1 MQSLAPV
8 DPFAIAADLLD
19 PPVSEHETD
28 RLECRDDATLFVERH
43 CSIEEP
49 DGTVIPFH
57 LWDFQRPVLMAL
69 QAGEPVIVLKS
80 RRLGLSWVVLAFAL
94 WLAIFQQGTRILVL
108 CKTEA
113 DATEL
118 LDRIRRML
126 ERIRASDT
134 SRHILA
140 GLEKPA
146 KERDAVTT
154 LDVGA
159 STIRALVGTPAAAR
173 SETAGLVIADEFAFQ
188 KRAPA
193 IWQALLPT
201 VEGGGRLAIVSTGN
215 GRTGDGE
222 QYAKLWNQANT
233 GKGWRSFFFPWQSR
247 PDRDAAWKQR
257 QLDLLGDP
265 DKFRVEYPEVEDDAF
280 LSPDT
285 HLVYPVA
292 GVNAAV
298 ALGEQLDR
306 DCPPPDGGELH
317 VGLDWGEHTHAL
329 ILHPL
334 VGGGVYVRAE
344 LPFEGTEPGAA
355 AEATMTALAEHL
367 QATGARPGSVDYD
380 AAGAQPMRTFKAR
393 RNDLMPELR
402 TYAVAFGAPAGDVV
416 VKREAVGYLRRL
428 FTRTAEGKDMGV
440 IAISPRCETL
450 IAQLREL
457 KFSDADRGKVE
468 KKNDHGP
475 DALVAGM
482 ARRARLHRDLIDQDT
497 T

>member
-1 MQSLAPV
+1 MPTSSPTRRRKLEQRV
-8 DPFAIAADLLD
+8 AALRELD
-19 PPVSEHETD
+19 RRKCAESAE
-28 RLECRDDATLFVERH
+28 RFVERH

-49 DGTVIPFH
+49 DGTVIPFA
-57 LWDFQRPVLMAL
+57 LWDFQRPVLQAL
-69 QAGEPVIVLKS
+69 QDGEPVIVLKA

-94 WLAIFQQGTRILVL
+94 WLAIFNQGVRVLVL

-126 ERIRASDT
+126 ERIRESPRSAHVLD
-134 SRHILA
+134 
-140 GLEKPA
+140 GLQKPT

-215 GRTGDGE
+215 GRSGDGE
-222 QYAKLWNQANT
+222 QYAKLWDLASS
-233 GKGWRSFFFPWQSR
+233 GSGWRSFFFPWQAR
-247 PDRDAAWKQR
+247 PDRDETWKQR
-257 QLDLLGDP
+257 QIDLLGDP
-265 DKFRVEYPEVEDDAF
+265 EKFRVEYPEVEDDAF
-280 LSPDT
+280 VSPDT
-285 HLVYPVA
+285 SLVYPVA
-292 GVNAAV
+292 GLNAAV
-298 ALGEQLDR
+298 KLGEALDR
-306 DCPPPDGGELH
+306 ECPPPDGGELH
-317 VGLDWGEHTHAL
+317 VGLDWGERTHGL

-334 VGGGVYVRAE
+334 PGGGVYVRAE
-344 LPFEGTEPGAA
+344 LPLDGSEPGDTATRTIDLLREHLKA
-355 AEATMTALAEHL
+355 TEAT
-367 QATGARPGSVDYD
+367 PGSVDYD
-380 AAGAQPMRTFKAR
+380 AAGAQQARTFKAVR
-393 RNDLMPELR
+393 DQQMPDLR
-402 TYAVAFGAPAGDVV
+402 TYAVAFGKHKD
-416 VKREAVGYLRRL
+416 EAIGYLRRL
-428 FTRTAEGKDMGV
+428 FNRTAQGKELGV
-440 IAISPRCETL
+440 IAISARCPVL

-457 KFSDADRGKVE
+457 QFSDEDQGKVL
-468 KKNDHGP
+468 KQNDHGP

-482 ARRARLHRDLIDQDT
+482 ARRARLHRDLIDADT

>member
-1 MQSLAPV
+1 MPTSSPTRRRKLEQRV
-8 DPFAIAADLLD
+8 AALRELD
-19 PPVSEHETD
+19 RRKCAESAE
-28 RLECRDDATLFVERH
+28 RFVERH

-49 DGTVIPFH
+49 DGTVIPFA
-57 LWDFQRPVLMAL
+57 LWDFQRPVLQAL
-69 QAGEPVIVLKS
+69 QDGEPVIVLKA

-94 WLAIFQQGTRILVL
+94 WLAIFNQGVRVLVL

-126 ERIRASDT
+126 ERIRESPRSAHVLD
-134 SRHILA
+134 
-140 GLEKPA
+140 GLQKPT

-215 GRTGDGE
+215 GRSGDGE
-222 QYAKLWNQANT
+222 QYAKLWDLASS
-233 GKGWRSFFFPWQSR
+233 GSGWRSFFFPWQAR
-247 PDRDAAWKQR
+247 PDRDEAWKRR
-257 QLDLLGDP
+257 QIDLLGDP
-265 DKFRVEYPEVEDDAF
+265 EKFRVEYPEVEDDAF
-280 LSPDT
+280 VSPDT

-292 GVNAAV
+292 GLNAAV
-298 ALGEQLDR
+298 KLGEAFDR
-306 DCPPPDGGELH
+306 ECPPPDGGELH
-317 VGLDWGEHTHAL
+317 VGLDWGERTHVL

-344 LPFEGTEPGAA
+344 LPLEGSEPS
-355 AEATMTALAEHL
+355 ATGSQAIALLREHL
-367 QATGARPGSVDYD
+367 DATGARPGSVEYD
-380 AAGAQPMRTFKAR
+380 AAGAQPIRTFKVVR
-393 RNDLMPELR
+393 DRELPDLR
-402 TYAVAFGAPAGDVV
+402 TYAVAFGAKVGD
-416 VKREAVGYLRRL
+416 AVQKDETIGYLRRL
-428 FTRTAEGKDMGV
+428 FNRTAQGKELGV
-440 IAISPRCETL
+440 IAISARCPVL

-457 KFSDADRGKVE
+457 QFSDHDRGKVE

-482 ARRARLHRDLIDQDT
+482 ARRARLHRDLIDADT

>member
-1 MQSLAPV
+1 MQAQAPP

-28 RLECRDDATLFVERH
+28 RLECRDNAAVFVERH

-49 DGTVIPFH
+49 DGTVIPFR
-57 LWDFQRPVLMAL
+57 LWDFQRPVLDAL
-69 QAGEPVIVLKS
+69 QAGEPVIVLKA

-94 WLAIFQQGTRILVL
+94 WLAIFQQGVRILVL

-126 ERIRASDT
+126 DRIRASES
-134 SRHILA
+134 SRHVLG
-140 GLEKPA
+140 GLERPA

-188 KRAPA
+188 RRAPQ

-201 VEGGGRLAIVSTGN
+201 VEGGGRVAIVSTGN

-222 QYAKLWNQANT
+222 QYATLWHRARSIGGFT
-233 GKGWRSFFFPWQSR
+233 SFFFPWQVR
-247 PDRDAAWKQR
+247 PDRDEAWKQR

-280 LSPDT
+280 VAPDT
-285 HLVYPVA
+285 HLVYSSA
-292 GVNAAV
+292 GIDAAV
-298 ALGEQLDR
+298 KLGAVLDR
-306 DCPPPDGGELH
+306 GCPPPDGGELH

-334 VGGGVYVRAE
+334 VGGGVYVRDE
-344 LPFEGTEPGAA
+344 LPFEGSEPGAT
-355 AEATMTALAEHL
+355 AEATLAALKEHM
-367 QATGARPGSVDYD
+367 ATVGAGPGSVDYD
-380 AAGAQPMRTFKAR
+380 AAGAQPMRTFKVVR
-393 RNDLMPELR
+393 SRELPELR
-402 TYAVAFGAPAGDVV
+402 TYAVAFGAQVGD
-416 VKREAVGYLRRL
+416 AVQKNETIGYLRRL
-428 FTRTAEGKDMGV
+428 FNRTAEGRDMGV
-440 IAISPRCETL
+440 IAISARCPVL

-457 KFSDADRGKVE
+457 QFSDHDRGKVE

-482 ARRARLHRDLIDQDT
+482 ARRARQHRDLIDSSTD
-497 T
+497 

>member
-1 MQSLAPV
+1 MPTSS
-8 DPFAIAADLLD
+8 
-19 PPVSEHETD
+19 PVSRKKLEQRILALQELD
-28 RLECRDDATLFVERH
+28 RRKCAESAERFVERH
-43 CSIEEP
+43 CTIEEP
-49 DGTVIPFH
+49 DGTVIPFA
-57 LWDFQRPVLMAL
+57 LWDFQRPVLQAL
-69 QAGEPVIVLKS
+69 QAGDPVIVLKA
-80 RRLGLSWVVLAFAL
+80 RRLGLSWVVLSFAL
-94 WLAIFQQGTRILVL
+94 WLAIFQQGVRILVL

-126 ERIRASDT
+126 ERIRANAT
-134 SRHILA
+134 SAHVLA

-188 KRAPA
+188 KRAAA

-201 VEGGGRLAIVSTGN
+201 VEGGGHLAIVSTGN
-215 GRTGDGE
+215 GRSGDGE
-222 QYAKLWNQANT
+222 QYAKLWDQA
-233 GKGWRSFFFPWQSR
+233 RSVKDWAAFFFPWQVR
-247 PDRDAAWKQR
+247 PDRDEAWKQR

-265 DKFRVEYPEVEDDAF
+265 EKFAVEYPEVEDDAF

-292 GVNAAV
+292 GINAAV
-298 ALGEQLDR
+298 KLGERLDS

-317 VGLDWGEHTHAL
+317 VGLDWGEHTHVL

-334 VGGGVYVRAE
+334 VGGGVYVRDE
-344 LPFEGTEPGAA
+344 LPFEGGEPGAI
-355 AEATMTALAEHL
+355 AERTIEVLGQHLA
-367 QATGARPGSVDYD
+367 ATGSKPGSMDYD
-380 AAGAQPMRTFKAR
+380 AAGAQPVRTFKVVR
-393 RNDLMPELR
+393 DHRMPDLR
-402 TYAVAFGAPAGDVV
+402 TYAVAFGKHKD
-416 VKREAVGYLRRL
+416 ETIGYLRRL
-428 FTRTAEGKDMGV
+428 FNRTAQGKDMGV

-450 IAQLREL
+450 IKQLREHQF
-457 KFSDADRGKVE
+457 KDADQGKVL
-468 KKNDHGP
+468 KQNDHGP

-482 ARRARLHRDLIDQDT
+482 ARQARRHRDLLDDVT